1 MTNKEAIGWVNSI
14 KENYITGGDEWYDQ
28 QRRTAL
34 DLAMD
39 ALALVDSMP
48 GAQSRIGGN
57 MSDIREAVSDKADS
71 MSDIRLIDA
80 SALKEKIVNSIDV
93 NDIGRDDWWE
103 GYAQGLELCAEY
115 VDNAPTVESETTDS
129 FYIITQTGQ
138 RVEFEMKRPESE
150 WLRTWNIDEFT
161 CAKCRSLIKQ
171 PTLMGQPSYTFCP
184 NCGAKMRTPEDDV

>member
-14 KENYITGGDEWYDQ
+14 KENYINGGDEWYDQ

-39 ALALVDSMP
+39 ALALADSMP

-80 SALKEKIVNSIDV
+80 SALKEKLVNSINV

-115 VDNAPTVESETTDS
+115 IDNAPTVAPKQGKW
-129 FYIITQTGQ
+129 ITGGKDVTGQ
-138 RVEFEMKRPESE
+138 YFQNEFYCNKC
-150 WLRTWNIDEFT
+150 FT
-161 CAKCRSLIKQ
+161 VVTDKSD
-171 PTLMGQPSYTFCP
+171 FCP